1 MSHNYCRRERDGSG
15 GGGRRPTP
23 NGDLEALQ
31 VCPGETA
38 GRGQPAAPDSDR
50 VCVCLLCVSV
60 SAVVVVVAAAVVVV
74 DAAVFIVV
82 IYYAAVVAVC

>member
-1 MSHNYCRRERDGSG
+1 MRIAYQEIGSVFRMRRHYPSFCWPLLMSHNYCRREKDGSG

-38 GRGQPAAPDSDR
+38 GRGQPAATRLD
-50 VCVCLLCVSV
+50 LG
-60 SAVVVVVAAAVVVV
+60 
-74 DAAVFIVV
+74 
-82 IYYAAVVAVC
+82 